1 MLIHLHRMLAVWTD
15 DGLTDQICPYVCV
28 IRPTREQADALDLDL
43 TVDETITRA
52 STTESY
58 NQLRALMAQFMFK
71 GDAIFKKVRFCG
83 RVDVGWLEG
92 WGSKIDGDR
101 RSTYAVVCVDLP
113 PGWMMHPDTIG
124 GAALGRG
131 EGPRGAVQD
140 DAQARQPSVPRRG
153 KLFNAR
159 AKLERT

>member
-1 MLIHLHRMLAVWTD
+1 MFVRM
-15 DGLTDQICPYVCV
+15 CV

-83 RVDVGWLEG
+83 RVGVGWL
-92 WGSKIDGDR
+92 D
-101 RSTYAVVCVDLP
+101 
-113 PGWMMHPDTIG
+113 G
-124 GAALGRG
+124 GAAKGMVIDADTYVCVCL
-131 EGPRGAVQD
+131 PRG
-140 DAQARQPSVPRRG
+140 
-153 KLFNAR
+153 
-159 AKLERT
+159 